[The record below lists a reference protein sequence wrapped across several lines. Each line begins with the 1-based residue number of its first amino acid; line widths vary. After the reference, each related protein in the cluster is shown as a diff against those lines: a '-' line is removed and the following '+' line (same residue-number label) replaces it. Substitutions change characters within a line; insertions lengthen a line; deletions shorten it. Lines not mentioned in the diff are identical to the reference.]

1 MAEQLL
7 MKTSILFTGSLAQ
20 FLKFFAKHCHYN
32 TWLSLLGN
40 WSKAISAQV
49 NSINLKS

>member
-7 MKTSILFTGSLAQ
+7 TRTSILFIGPLAQ
-20 FLKFFAKHCHYN
+20 FLKFFAKHCRYN

-40 WSKAISAQV
+40 WSKATSAQV
-49 NSINLKS
+49 NSIILKL